1 MAMEARKQS
10 AQQAPGEGQDGPVL
24 DLSDAAVKKMIKD
37 ARKRGYVT
45 YEALNSVLPPQEVS
59 SEQIEDT
66 MAMLSNMGINVV
78 ESDDAEEADG
88 KSETGTEKETGSA
101 LATTGSKAVAKAGTG
116 STAGDRT
123 DDPVRMYLREMGTV
137 ELLSRE
143 GEIAI
148 AKRIEAGR
156 EAMIAGLCESPLTFQ
171 AIIIWRD
178 ELNEG
183 RILLRDVIDLEA
195 TYAGPDA
202 KQVDHSQKALENE
215 AAQAKKG
222 GHVIPGRQNPAQA
235 ALAEK
240 MKPRTAQNS
249 EDGSDQTSE
258 NDDDDDDEEDDEME
272 NSLSLSAME
281 EELKPQVVE
290 TFDQVANNYKKL
302 RRLQDQLVEK
312 KLKNAALSPSQER
325 RYTKLKEEIVVDVKS
340 LALNNNR
347 IEALVDQL
355 YQINRRLIS
364 FEGRLLRLADSHGVK
379 REDFLE
385 EYQGNELDPNWIRR
399 VGRLVR
405 PGWKKFISN
414 ERDTTKEI
422 RSNIHE
428 LAAETGL
435 EITEFRRIVHMVQK
449 GEREAAIAKKE
460 MVEANLRLVISIA
473 KKYTN
478 RGLQFLDLIQ
488 EGNIGLMKAV
498 DKFEYRRGY
507 KFSTYATWWIRQA
520 ITRSIADQAR
530 TIRIPV
536 HMIETINKIVRT
548 SRQMLHEIGRE
559 PTPEELAEKL
569 VMPLEK
575 VRKVLKIAKEPISL
589 ETPIGDEEDSQLG
602 DFIEDK
608 NAILPIDA
616 AIQANLRETT
626 TRVLASLTPREERV
640 LRMRFG
646 IGMNTDHTL
655 EEVGQQFSVTRE
667 RIRQIEAKA
676 LRKLKHPSR
685 SRKLRSFLDN

>member
-1 MAMEARKQS
+1 MATKATERDETDA
-10 AQQAPGEGQDGPVL
+10 APAEQTDGPLL
-24 DLSDAAVKKMIKD
+24 DLTDASVKRMVKLAK
-37 ARKRGYVT
+37 KRGYVT
-45 YEALNSVLPPQEVS
+45 YEEVNEVLPDGQSDPD
-59 SEQIEDT
+59 QIEDVL
-66 MAMLSNMGINVV
+66 AQLSEMGINVV
-78 ESDDAEEADG
+78 EAEETDEAASERPANGEAAEDDEAAEG
-88 KSETGTEKETGSA
+88 TEVAEVSPARAVAVRSETTKEPT
-101 LATTGSKAVAKAGTG
+101 
-116 STAGDRT
+116 DRT
-123 DDPVRMYLREMGTV
+123 DDPVRMYLREMGSV

-178 ELNEG
+178 ELVDG
-183 RILLRDVIDLEA
+183 KVLLRDIIDLEA
-195 TYAGPDA
+195 TYAGPDGKNA
-202 KQVDHSQKALENE
+202 PQIAEGEESEDSESPTPPEGGDDEDDMENNVSLAAME
-215 AAQAKKG
+215 AE
-222 GHVIPGRQNPAQA
+222 I
-235 ALAEK
+235 
-240 MKPRTAQNS
+240 KPRV
-249 EDGSDQTSE
+249 
-258 NDDDDDDEEDDEME
+258 
-272 NSLSLSAME
+272 L
-281 EELKPQVVE
+281 E
-290 TFDQVANNYKKL
+290 TFDAIADNYRKLRKLQNEQVARKASGEATTAAQGSK
-302 RRLQDQLVEK
+302 QSE
-312 KLKNAALSPSQER
+312 LKD
-325 RYTKLKEEIVVDVKS
+325 IVVADVKS
-340 LALNNNR
+340 LSLNNNR
-347 IEALVDQL
+347 IEALVEQL
-355 YQINRRLIS
+355 YDINKRLLS
-364 FEGRLLRLADSHGVK
+364 HEGRLMRYAESHGVA
-379 REDFLE
+379 RDEFLRH
-385 EYQGNELDPNWIRR
+385 YQGWELDPNWMER
-399 VGRLVR
+399 VGTLGGK
-405 PGWKKFISN
+405 GWKNLVEKGNRQVTDLREQIL
-414 ERDTTKEI
+414 T
-422 RSNIHE
+422 
-428 LAAETGL
+428 LASETGL
-435 EITEFRRIVHMVQK
+435 EIGEYRKIVNMVQK
-449 GEREAAIAKKE
+449 GEREARQAKKE
-460 MVEANLRLVISIA
+460 MIEANLRLVISIA

-569 VMPLEK
+569 AMPLEK

-589 ETPIGDEEDSQLG
+589 ETPIGDEEDSHLG

-608 NAILPIDA
+608 NVVLPIDA
-616 AIQANLRETT
+616 AIQSNLRETT

>member
-1 MAMEARKQS
+1 MS
-10 AQQAPGEGQDGPVL
+10 AQTETQEAEVQSDGPLL
-24 DLSDAAVKKMIKD
+24 DLTDAGVKKFIKQ
-37 ARKRGYVT
+37 AKAKGYVT
-45 YEALNSVLPPQEVS
+45 MEELNKVLPSEEVTPDA
-59 SEQIEDT
+59 IEDT
-66 MAMLSNMGINVV
+66 LAMLSEMGVNVV
-78 ESDDAEEADG
+78 EAEEDAEQKEGEGGEVAERAETSVAEAP
-88 KSETGTEKETGSA
+88 
-101 LATTGSKAVAKAGTG
+101 AKA
-116 STAGDRT
+116 AYDRT
-123 DDPVRMYLREMGTV
+123 DDPVRMYLREMGSV

-156 EAMIAGLCESPLTFQ
+156 DAMISGLCESALTFE
-171 AIIIWRD
+171 AIMVWRD
-178 ELNEG
+178 ELANN
-183 RILLRDVIDLEA
+183 RILLREVIDLDA
-195 TYAGPDA
+195 TYGVLNPSSLPHNQPPAGTVVEEEA
-202 KQVDHSQKALENE
+202 EEKQANGE
-215 AAQAKKG
+215 
-222 GHVIPGRQNPAQA
+222 
-235 ALAEK
+235 EK
-240 MKPRTAQNS
+240 P
-249 EDGSDQTSE
+249 ESD
-258 NDDDDDDEEDDEME
+258 EDDEDFDDGGGMSISALEAELRDGVME
-272 NSLSLSAME
+272 VLDAIASDFGGFRKLQDKLVESRLKGEVLSAKDQKAYDTLTATISGR
-281 EELKPQVVE
+281 LK
-290 TFDQVANNYKKL
+290 TMK
-302 RRLQDQLVEK
+302 
-312 KLKNAALSPSQER
+312 
-325 RYTKLKEEIVVDVKS
+325 
-340 LALNNNR
+340 LNNNR
-347 IEALVDQL
+347 IEALVEQL
-355 YQINRRLIS
+355 YAINKRLIGL
-364 FEGRLLRLADSHGVK
+364 EGRLLRLADSYGIS
-379 REDFLE
+379 RPEFLKA
-385 EYQGNELDPNWIRR
+385 YFGKELDPNWADTVKEMGVRWTKFSDNEAGQIAQIRGD
-399 VGRLVR
+399 V
-405 PGWKKFISN
+405 
-414 ERDTTKEI
+414 
-422 RSNIHE
+422 
-428 LAAETGL
+428 AAVATEAGL
-435 EITEFRRIVHMVQK
+435 PIDDYRRIVQTVQK
-449 GEREAAIAKKE
+449 GEREARQAKKE

-569 VMPLEK
+569 AMPLEK

-589 ETPIGDEEDSQLG
+589 ETPIGDEEDSHLG

-616 AIQANLRETT
+616 AIQSNLRETT

-685 SRKLRSFLDN
+685 SRKLRSFLDS

>member
-1 MAMEARKQS
+1 MASKAANTAEVAAIREEA
-10 AQQAPGEGQDGPVL
+10 AEAPLL
-24 DLSDAAVKKMIKD
+24 DSVAAAIKRML
-37 ARKRGYVT
+37 ARGKERGYVT
-45 YEALNSVLPPQEVS
+45 YDELNAALPPDQVS

-66 MAMLSNMGINVV
+66 MTMLSELGVNVIENE
-78 ESDDAEEADG
+78 ESEEPATPDAEEGDG
-88 KSETGTEKETGSA
+88 EVRGNLDDDDIG
-101 LATTGSKAVAKAGTG
+101 
-116 STAGDRT
+116 RT
-123 DDPVRMYLREMGTV
+123 DDPVRMYLREMGSV

-156 EAMIAGLCESPLTFQ
+156 EMMIGGICENPMTMR
-171 AIIIWRD
+171 AIIAWRD
-178 ELNEG
+178 ALNEG
-183 RILLRDVIDLEA
+183 KMLLRDIIDLDA
-195 TYAGPDA
+195 TYGSGVFGPVPAEIAAVVPEGARVEGEAGGDGGDGARNGAEPSENTDVANGDDVA
-202 KQVDHSQKALENE
+202 KEFAEIESELAVEE
-215 AAQAKKG
+215 AEGEESSISLAAMEAQLK
-222 GHVIPGRQNPAQA
+222 PS
-235 ALAEK
+235 ALA
-240 MKPRTAQNS
+240 
-249 EDGSDQTSE
+249 
-258 NDDDDDDEEDDEME
+258 
-272 NSLSLSAME
+272 
-281 EELKPQVVE
+281 
-290 TFDQVANNYKKL
+290 TFDAIAETYKRL
-302 RRLQDQLVEK
+302 HRLQDQRI
-312 KLKNAALSPSQER
+312 NALQKGEPLPRVTER
-325 RYTKLKEEIVVDVKS
+325 RYEKLKAEIIDNVKRVR
-340 LALNNNR
+340 LNNTR
-347 IEALVDQL
+347 IEYLVDQL
-355 YQINRRLIS
+355 YDVNRRLVAD
-364 FEGRLLRLADSHGVK
+364 EGRLLRLAESAGI
-379 REDFLE
+379 RRSDFLQQ
-385 EYQGNELDPNWIRR
+385 YFGNELAGDWLER
-399 VGRLVR
+399 VETLPGRGWSRLIERHAADAVR
-405 PGWKKFISN
+405 L
-414 ERDTTKEI
+414 RA
-422 RSNIHE
+422 NIARI
-428 LAAETGL
+428 AAEAKL
-435 EITEFRRIVHMVQK
+435 PISEFRRIVQTVQR
-449 GEREAAIAKKE
+449 GEREASRAKKE

-536 HMIETINKIVRT
+536 HMIETINKLVRT

-569 VMPLEK
+569 AMPLEK

-589 ETPIGDEEDSQLG
+589 ETPIGDEEDSHLG

-608 NAILPIDA
+608 NAVLPLDA

-626 TRVLASLTPREERV
+626 TRVLASLTAREERV

-685 SRKLRSFLDN
+685 SRKLRSFLDT